1 MNIFR
6 WCMFWNRHRSKFL
19 MGVVT
24 QYKKNMTAQGAD
36 ITCVLCLV
44 CFFCAERKSWH
55 RFHHAV
61 YFFCACYWCGWALQH
76 DTFRLHCWLVDN
88 RGGWLRSCSNSFGT
102 NSMEWIRMFCALPR
116 LVSFPSQ
123 KKTKTSSLGWIF
135 VRLLENMAIG
145 KPTLRLRHRHTLS
158 KTCNEQHVSSTGVLK
173 LEHLPQ
179 RFKSSKV
186 WNVSQDFNQ
195 FNVHET
201 ISATDKFLLSCWN
214 S

>member
-1 MNIFR
+1 
-6 WCMFWNRHRSKFL
+6 
-19 MGVVT
+19 
-24 QYKKNMTAQGAD
+24 MT
-36 ITCVLCLV
+36 
-44 CFFCAERKSWH
+44 
-55 RFHHAV
+55 
-61 YFFCACYWCGWALQH
+61 
-76 DTFRLHCWLVDN
+76 
-88 RGGWLRSCSNSFGT
+88 
-102 NSMEWIRMFCALPR
+102 
-116 LVSFPSQ
+116 SFPSCSLFFLCMLLMWMGSTTWHLPTSLLTGWQ
-123 KKTKTSSLGWIF
+123 PWWLTSFLLQFIRNKFHGMDPNVLCSSPFGFISIPKKTKTSSLGWIF
-135 VRLLENMAIG
+135 VRLLENMAIC